1 MPAKA
6 IPDGHHTITPHL
18 VIKGAKAAM
27 DFYSKAFGAKEVF
40 HIGGPGGGVM
50 HGEMMIG
57 NSFIYLCD
65 EAPDWGALSPAA
77 LGGSPVTVHLYVPD
91 VDAVFNKAVAAGA
104 KPAMPPTQMFWG
116 DRYSKVID
124 PFGHH
129 WSIAT
134 HNEDVSPEE
143 CAKRAAECMGGQK

>member
-27 DFYSKAFGAKEVF
+27 EFYRKAFNAKELYHV
-40 HIGGPGGGVM
+40 GGPGGSVM

-57 NSFIYLCD
+57 DSFLYLCD
-65 EAPDWGALSPAA
+65 ECPDMGAVSPTG

-91 VDAVFNKAVAAGA
+91 VDATFKAAIAAGA
-104 KPAMPPTQMFWG
+104 KEQMPPQQMFWG
-116 DRYSKVID
+116 DRYAKVVD

-134 HNEDVSPEE
+134 HNEDVPPQEIE
-143 CAKRAAECMGGQK
+143 KRAAAAFGGGH